1 MIELKKPYEET
12 IGIDKLYLDTQ
23 NYRIAFDK
31 YKAREQRIDRLYAE
45 EDVMGIM
52 KDIVGFKG
60 LFPNEKLIVTPNED
74 HTTYTVKEGNRRVLA
89 IQSLLNMV
97 EPPSKCKS
105 KVFELASK
113 LDDETKESL
122 KHIGCVVY
130 DPNDNT
136 VNRIIVNK
144 HSTTG
149 YKKWGQ
155 IGQWHKDK
163 DLYNQYNKNIDKA
176 AEQLGIP
183 KQNLSN
189 YIRYYNLITYIRTL
203 PFWAKNDL
211 TYEIDD
217 NNLKATKFTRLID
230 SPDIKQALRLDY
242 DETLEVEPP
251 DEDIELFNFLLCKYS
266 VATLLSDKYD
276 SDYIDTR
283 TKKDKVMERII
294 RWKKEYYHSP
304 WDEPKNEDN
313 PSQNKDENTS
323 PSSTKDTGKGTTQD
337 TQNNKQ
343 AKKEPDEYF
352 ENLTCYVKDQRL
364 SRLTIELSELS
375 KHNRIHKF
383 PLAASMLTRAILESS
398 LRYQLDKQKMF
409 DEYGTRFKADHL
421 ADLIR
426 YVKKNAKSLFDAST
440 AYQIENALEIF
451 LNRVELSYLNSLVH
465 GNFIDPTSDHIH
477 NIAGDIRELL
487 QAILSGAHDRKV

>member
-97 EPPSKCKS
+97 EPPSKYKS

-136 VNRIIVNK
+136 LNRIIVNK

-155 IGQWHKDK
+155 VGQWHKDK

-203 PFWAKNDL
+203 PFWAENDL

-217 NNLKATKFTRLID
+217 NNLKATRFTRLID
-230 SPDIKQALRLDY
+230 SPDIKSALRLDY
-242 DETLEVEPP
+242 DETLEVKPP
-251 DEDIELFNFLLCKYS
+251 DEDIELFNFLLCKYIM
-266 VATLLSDKYD
+266 ATLIYKT
-276 SDYIDTR
+276 INTR
-283 TKKDKVMERII
+283 MDKVKII
-294 RWKKEYYHSP
+294 PFIDQWKKEYHLSLGG
-304 WDEPKNEDN
+304 EPKNGDDSSE
-313 PSQNKDENTS
+313 NKDKNT
-323 PSSTKDTGKGTTQD
+323 PSSSNKDVGKDKTPETP
-337 TQNNKQ
+337 NNKHP
-343 AKKEPDEYF
+343 KNNPDKYF
-352 ENLTCYVKDQRL
+352 ESLTCDVKDQRL
-364 SRLTIELSELS
+364 IRLTIELSELS
-375 KHNRIHKF
+375 RPERINKF
-383 PLAASMLTRAILESS
+383 PLATSMLTRAILESS
-398 LRYQLDKQKMF
+398 LKYQLDKQKMLK
-409 DEYGTRFKADHL
+409 EYRIQYKSDHL
-421 ADLIR
+421 DNLIR
-426 YVKKNAKSLFDAST
+426 YVKKNAESLFDAST
-440 AYQIENALEIF
+440 ANQVKKTLNIF
-451 LNRVELSYLNSLVH
+451 LNRVELTYLNSLVH
-465 GNFIDPTSDHIH
+465 GDFLDPTPDHIH
-477 NIAGDIRELL
+477 NVAGDIRKLL
-487 QAILSGAHDRKV
+487 QAILSGEHDRKA